1 MSDPT
6 NLNQPMCQD
15 WSLSSKIKM
24 VCLSPGWPPQAL
36 LYVESGS
43 ISTSDC
49 FYFKFFCVSIFL
61 VFLLGACGA
70 AQPGQCMGR
79 LMSLIIAH
87 EQEQSHDFGFVLHCS
102 CVVDVKWH
110 GIEPQ
115 VEWVQLAWCDTLRHC
130 LIEFSFIKI
139 VSDSLIALLFACSH
153 WLLESWE
160 EEEEWVLRRL
170 VNTSLACGH
179 KQKREHCIAVILQHG
194 I

>member
-1 MSDPT
+1 
-6 NLNQPMCQD
+6 
-15 WSLSSKIKM
+15 
-24 VCLSPGWPPQAL
+24 
-36 LYVESGS
+36 
-43 ISTSDC
+43 
-49 FYFKFFCVSIFL
+49 
-61 VFLLGACGA
+61 
-70 AQPGQCMGR
+70 
-79 LMSLIIAH
+79 
-87 EQEQSHDFGFVLHCS
+87 
-102 CVVDVKWH
+102 
-110 GIEPQ
+110 